1 MSRKKTA
8 PPKKKYSTLIF
19 RAVISVVLLLT
30 IALIYLDAK
39 VKYNLNERQWQLPA
53 RVYARALILDVGK
66 TISTEELSVEL
77 RLLGYKKHSDVNAPG
92 IFNRVGSEFW
102 IYFRGVETASST
114 VKPQRI
120 HVLIQENQVAL
131 LESDDG
137 EARGTALNS
146 IEFEPLEIGS
156 IYPRHQEDRILVQ
169 LASVPTILP
178 KALVVVE
185 DQNFYDHF
193 GLSITSIGRALV
205 ANIKA
210 GKTVQGGSTI
220 TQQLVK
226 NVFLN
231 RGRNLWRKVVEAIM
245 AVLVEIH
252 FSKDEILESYINE
265 VYLGQ
270 EGARSIHGFALAS
283 KHYFNRPLR
292 ELTVGQTAMLVG
304 MVKGPAY
311 YNPWRYPERA
321 KQRRNTVLQVMAE
334 HDLIDL
340 NQLSRYREEALSLS
354 KSSALEG
361 VYPAYIDLVRRQL
374 RRDYSGKSLQTD
386 GLKIF
391 TAFDPLVQSYAE
403 KSLGK
408 VLSTKAE
415 GIEGAMVVT
424 DVSSGDVVAV
434 VGGKNMR
441 YAGFNRAL
449 DAIRPVGS
457 LMKPVI
463 YLAAL
468 EDPDEYT
475 LASTVSDRAFVVNGE
490 NGTSWKPR
498 NFSRQEHGDVLL
510 HRALSHSYNKAAAR
524 LGMEVGLDKVLL
536 MAERLGLKRTLASL
550 PSMLL
555 GAGALSPFEV
565 AGMYQTIAASGVYS
579 PLRTIT
585 DIADSNATPVARY
598 PISRTRVVESGVMHL
613 LHYSMLEVVREGT
626 GKSAY
631 AKLPVDFAVAG
642 KTGTTN
648 DLRDS
653 WFAGYAG
660 DYLSVVWLGRDD
672 NKSAGLTG
680 SNGALKVW
688 TEFINQASRKP
699 LDFSVPANV
708 AYHWID
714 ERSGLLS
721 REVCEGARFL
731 PFLQGTAP
739 TARSSCKATVPG
751 VWKWFKRLF

>member
-1 MSRKKTA
+1 M
-8 PPKKKYSTLIF
+8 
-19 RAVISVVLLLT
+19 
-30 IALIYLDAK
+30 DAK
-39 VKYNLNERQWQLPA
+39 VKYSLNERQWQLPA
-53 RVYARALILDVGK
+53 RVYARALMLKVGK
-66 TISTEELSVEL
+66 SLSTEELSVEL
-77 RLLGYKKHSDVNAPG
+77 RLLGYVKRSDVNAPG
-92 IFNRVGSEFW
+92 MFKREGGEFW
-102 IYFRGVETASST
+102 IYLRGVNTAKAS
-114 VKPQRI
+114 VEPQRI
-120 HVLIQENQVAL
+120 HVLIQDKQVIL
-131 LESDDG
+131 LEGVGANS
-137 EARGTALNS
+137 RGYALAS
-146 IEFEPLEIGS
+146 IQLEPLEIGS
-156 IYPRHQEDRILVQ
+156 IYPRHKEDRILVQ
-169 LASVPTILP
+169 LDSVPKILSA
-178 KALVVVE
+178 ALVVVE

-193 GLSITSIGRALV
+193 GLSVTAVGRALL
-205 ANIKA
+205 ANLKA
-210 GKTVQGGSTI
+210 RKTVQGGSTI

-231 RGRNLWRKVVEAIM
+231 RGRSLWRKAVEAIM

-292 ELTVGQTAMLVG
+292 ELTIGQVAMLVG

-311 YNPWRYPERA
+311 YNPWRYPDRA
-321 KQRRNTVLQVMAE
+321 KQRRNTVLRVMAD
-334 HDLIDL
+334 HDLISLD
-340 NQLSRYREEALSLS
+340 QLSQYKEEALLLS

-374 RRDYSGKSLQTD
+374 RRDYSGKSLQTK

-391 TAFDPLVQSYAE
+391 TAFDPLVQRYAE
-403 KSLGK
+403 KSLSR
-408 VLSTKAE
+408 VLASKAE

-424 DVSSGDVVAV
+424 KVSSGDVVAV

-449 DAIRPVGS
+449 DAVRPVGS

-468 EDPDEYT
+468 ERSSKYT
-475 LASTVSDRAFVVNGE
+475 LATTVSDRSVVVKGQ
-490 NGTSWKPR
+490 NGTSWEPR
-498 NFSRQEHGDVLL
+498 NFSREEHGDVLL

-524 LGMEVGLDKVLL
+524 LGMEVGLDNVLQ
-536 MAERLGLKRTLASL
+536 MAQRLGLKRKLASL

-585 DIADSNATPVARY
+585 DIADSNAKLVARY
-598 PISRTRVVESGVMHL
+598 PVSRIRVVEQDVMHL

-631 AKLPVDFAVAG
+631 GTLPVDFAVAG

-680 SNGALKVW
+680 SSGALKVW
-688 TEFINQASRKP
+688 AEFISQASRKP

-708 AYHWID
+708 SYHWID

-721 REVCEGARFL
+721 REMCEGARFL
-731 PFLQGTAP
+731 PFLEGTAP
-739 TARSSCKATVPG
+739 TARGACKTTVPG

>member
-1 MSRKKTA
+1 MPRKKTVPRKRKRSA
-8 PPKKKYSTLIF
+8 LIF
-19 RAVISVVLLLT
+19 RLIISVALLLSV
-30 IALIYLDAK
+30 ALIYLDAK
-39 VKYNLNERQWQLPA
+39 VKYNLNERQWELPA
-53 RVYARALILDVGK
+53 RVYARALVLQVGNN
-66 TISTEELSVEL
+66 ISTEELSVEL
-77 RLLGYKKHSDVNAPG
+77 RMLGYKKRSDVNAPG
-92 IFNRVGSEFW
+92 VFNREGGEFW
-102 IYFRGVETASST
+102 IYFRGVKTAQKI

-120 HVLIQENQVAL
+120 HVLIQERKVAL
-131 LESDDG
+131 LEHLDG
-137 EARGTALNS
+137 KFRGATLDS
-146 IEFEPLEIGS
+146 IQLEPLEIGS
-156 IYPRHQEDRILVQ
+156 IYPRHKEDRILVQ
-169 LASVPTILP
+169 LASVPKKLSE
-178 KALVVVE
+178 ALVAVE
-185 DQNFYDHF
+185 DRNFYDHF
-193 GLSITSIGRALV
+193 GLSVTSIGRALL

-210 GKTVQGGSTI
+210 GRTVQGGSTI

-226 NVFLN
+226 NVFLD
-231 RGRNLWRKVVEAIM
+231 RGRNLWRKGIEAIM
-245 AVLVEIH
+245 AILVEMH
-252 FSKDEILESYINE
+252 FSKGEILESYINE

-292 ELTVGQTAMLVG
+292 ELTIGQTAMLVG

-321 KQRRNTVLQVMAE
+321 RQRRNTVLKVMLE
-334 HDLIDL
+334 QELIDS
-340 NQLSRYREEALSLS
+340 NQLSHFKEEALLLS

-374 RRDYSGKSLQTD
+374 RRDYSGKSLRTD

-391 TAFDPLVQSYAE
+391 TAFDPLVQRYAE
-403 KSLGK
+403 KSLAS

-424 DVSSGDVVAV
+424 NVSSGDVLAV

-449 DAIRPVGS
+449 DAVRPMGS

-463 YLAAL
+463 YLSAL
-468 EDPDEYT
+468 ERPNKYT
-475 LASTVSDRAFVVNGE
+475 LATVVSDRDLVVNGKD
-490 NGTSWKPR
+490 GTSWKPR
-498 NFSRQEHGDVLL
+498 NFSREEHGDVLL

-524 LGMEVGLDKVLL
+524 LGMDVGLDNVLS
-536 MAERLGLKRTLASL
+536 MAERLGLKRTLAPL
-550 PSMLL
+550 PAMLL
-555 GAGALSPFEV
+555 GAGAVSPFEV
-565 AGMYQTIAASGVYS
+565 AGMYQTIASSGVYS

-585 DIADSNATPVARY
+585 DIADSNAVPVARY
-598 PISRTRVVESGVMHL
+598 PVSRARVVEPGVMHL
-613 LHYSMLEVVREGT
+613 LQYAMLEVVREGT

-660 DYLSVVWLGRDD
+660 DYLAVVWLGRDD

-680 SNGALKVW
+680 SSGALKVW
-688 TEFINQASRKP
+688 TEFINQASTKP

-731 PFLQGTAP
+731 PFLEGTAP
-739 TARSSCKATVPG
+739 TTRSSCKATVPG